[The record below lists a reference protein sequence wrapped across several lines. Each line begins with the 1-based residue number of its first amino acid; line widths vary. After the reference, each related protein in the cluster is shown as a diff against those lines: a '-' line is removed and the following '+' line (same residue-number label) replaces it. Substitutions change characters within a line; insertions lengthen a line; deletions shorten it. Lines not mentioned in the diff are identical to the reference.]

1 MERINATRLTKYLWR
16 DGRHRRPRDDLV
28 AGVRVRRGG
37 GSDYGDSYVN
47 DSVKN
52 PRFIEPYS
60 DYDPARYRVYHH
72 REGYYDRQR
81 AARGYDDRGYGRVE
95 VRPFGF

>member
-1 MERINATRLTKYLWR
+1 MTSSLKPALIAAAGLAAIAATSSQALAF
-16 DGRHRRPRDDLV
+16 G
-28 AGVRVRRGG
+28 RGG

-81 AARGYDDRGYGRVE
+81 AARGYDDHGYGRVQ